1 MTGDGPGKE
10 QCVCFA
16 NMSVKIVCIIH
27 FLVYLEISG
36 RIANSCSSVCP
47 LGRVTPGW
55 ARGRGGVLFRVYCSI
70 PFEFL
75 P

>member
-36 RIANSCSSVCP
+36 RI
-47 LGRVTPGW
+47 R
-55 ARGRGGVLFRVYCSI
+55 
-70 PFEFL
+70 
-75 P
+75 